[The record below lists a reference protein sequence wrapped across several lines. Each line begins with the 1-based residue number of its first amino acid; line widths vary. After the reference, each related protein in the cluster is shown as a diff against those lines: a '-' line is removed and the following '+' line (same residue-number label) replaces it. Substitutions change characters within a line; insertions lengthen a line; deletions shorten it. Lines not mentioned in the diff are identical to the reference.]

1 MERGRPADVHR
12 GKIGLPIIFAEQ
24 LNVFEI
30 PPGGAAKH
38 RCSLPTHG
46 SRPKNLYPREGAFSA
61 QTPKN
66 LNVWM
71 RSGNVERRL
80 STRNC
85 LRVDV
90 GTQIERTLEEFQI
103 SVFDTEM
110 NNLTTRFVDAL
121 NLFVIVYRPELCE

>member
-1 MERGRPADVHR
+1 MCLRYPQAGRQN
-12 GKIGLPIIFAEQ
+12 I
-24 LNVFEI
+24 
-30 PPGGAAKH
+30 AAV
-38 RCSLPTHG
+38 SPTHG
-46 SRPKNLYPREGAFSA
+46 SRPKNLYPREGGIFSTNA
-61 QTPKN
+61 KN